1 MADTSSITT
10 TEPLLPTLLVI
21 QPTVHTTNSV
31 KLKFG
36 VFKYVC
42 LIKRIIKNVPF
53 IYLHLCNRGVLEN
66 ENQQNITDNCNF
78 LFFFTF
84 FVADSS
90 FENKHKRFQPV
101 IV

>member
-36 VFKYVC
+36 VAQNQVIMEC
-42 LIKRIIKNVPF
+42 TVLILVLRIVRKVVVT
-53 IYLHLCNRGVLEN
+53 LWMERV
-66 ENQQNITDNCNF
+66 
-78 LFFFTF
+78 
-84 FVADSS
+84 
-90 FENKHKRFQPV
+90 
-101 IV
+101 